1 MPKMKTHKGCAKRFK
16 ATAKGKILRNS
27 SHDAHKFSAKSA
39 LSLIHIFSSLPQ
51 LVCCGRDERDFICQ
65 RRVLYGAL

>member
-39 LSLIHIFSSLPQ
+39 SQ
-51 LVCCGRDERDFICQ
+51 K
-65 RRVLYGAL
+65 RRLDKQHLLAAGDAARVKKMMPYQF

>member
-39 LSLIHIFSSLPQ
+39 RQ
-51 LVCCGRDERDFICQ
+51 K
-65 RRVLYGAL
+65 RRLDKQHLLTAGDAARVKKMMPYHF